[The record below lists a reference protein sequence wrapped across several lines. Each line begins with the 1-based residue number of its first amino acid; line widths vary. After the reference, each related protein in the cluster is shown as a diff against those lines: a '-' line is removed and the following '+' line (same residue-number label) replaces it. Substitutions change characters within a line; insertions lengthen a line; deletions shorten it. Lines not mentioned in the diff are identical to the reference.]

1 MRQLQPITVEE
12 IPHSIKKYVKQ
23 IEKVTFPKQGCTS
36 DVGILHTA
44 KGRYVL
50 KRAKREKYR
59 KWLYKE
65 YYVLKNIR
73 ALADFQSPSAYKF
86 VQTAV
91 IDRSGGTCGDARYDM
106 ALAVRFEDGIFTGKD
121 SVFF

>member
-1 MRQLQPITVEE
+1 MRQLQPIPIIVEE
-12 IPHSIKKYVKQ
+12 IPDSIKKYVKQ

-50 KRAKREKYR
+50 KRTKGEKYR

-65 YYVLKNIR
+65 YYVLKNIQ
-73 ALADFQSPSAYKF
+73 ALTDFQSSSAYKF
-86 VQTAV
+86 VQNSRRELA
-91 IDRSGGTCGDARYDM
+91 
-106 ALAVRFEDGIFTGKD
+106 AVRIF
-121 SVFF
+121 

>member
-1 MRQLQPITVEE
+1 MRQLHPIIIEE
-12 IPHSIKKYVKQ
+12 IPYSIKKYVKQ
-23 IEKVTFPKQGCTS
+23 MEKVTFPKQRCTS
-36 DVGILHTA
+36 DVDILHTA

-86 VQTAV
+86 VLTAV
-91 IDRSGGTCGDARYDM
+91 IDWSGEPAEM
-106 ALAVRFEDGIFTGKD
+106 LVM
-121 SVFF
+121 